1 MEYKGEA
8 VNSLGRDELE
18 GRGVGQEDAAKLK
31 KQMQDLERRFR
42 DQEEEMDDLAG
53 QVQQNIITINMI
65 YELDHLHRDQP
76 LHQVQQLEAGKVK
89 LDADL
94 NQCKKEHRRE
104 LQCKEDE
111 LEDARAATQK
121 KVKVL
126 EQQLEQEHEER
137 ISFLRERHDLEGK
150 VMGLQVR
157 MVAETELNRITLMIR
172 TYWREVEMK
181 S

>member
-1 MEYKGEA
+1 M
-8 VNSLGRDELE
+8 
-18 GRGVGQEDAAKLK
+18 
-31 KQMQDLERRFR
+31 
-42 DQEEEMDDLAG
+42 
-53 QVQQNIITINMI
+53 
-65 YELDHLHRDQP
+65 
-76 LHQVQQLEAGKVK
+76 K

-111 LEDARAATQK
+111 LEDARAATHK

-157 MVAETELNRITLMIR
+157 ISEMEINMITLMSR
-172 TYWREVEMK
+172 TYWREAEMK

>member
-1 MEYKGEA
+1 M
-8 VNSLGRDELE
+8 
-18 GRGVGQEDAAKLK
+18 
-31 KQMQDLERRFR
+31 
-42 DQEEEMDDLAG
+42 
-53 QVQQNIITINMI
+53 
-65 YELDHLHRDQP
+65 
-76 LHQVQQLEAGKVK
+76 K

-157 MVAETELNRITLMIR
+157 MVAETELNMITLLIR

>member
-1 MEYKGEA
+1 M
-8 VNSLGRDELE
+8 
-18 GRGVGQEDAAKLK
+18 
-31 KQMQDLERRFR
+31 
-42 DQEEEMDDLAG
+42 
-53 QVQQNIITINMI
+53 
-65 YELDHLHRDQP
+65 
-76 LHQVQQLEAGKVK
+76 K

-137 ISFLRERHDLEGK
+137 ITFMRERHDLEGK
-150 VMGLQVR
+150 IIGLQVHIFIK
-157 MVAETELNRITLMIR
+157 VFNNKD
-172 TYWREVEMK
+172 YSCNHGK
-181 S
+181 